1 MPRLREHVSIV
12 AKQWV
17 IVCEQSLTF
26 MLFLKRFMQ
35 PVPEVYRASY
45 QGYGGG
51 MFNETKSD
59 LGDSSRNE
67 VNKFVGPIRRP
78 DRSFKPRE
86 FERKIYL
93 YIFIFL

>member
-26 MLFLKRFMQ
+26 MLSLKRFMQ
-35 PVPEVYRASY
+35 PVPDVNRASH

-51 MFNETKSD
+51 MFNATLTKSD
-59 LGDSSRNE
+59 FSNSSQNE
-67 VNKFVGPIRRP
+67 VNKFVGPIL
-78 DRSFKPRE
+78 SFKARE
-86 FERKIYL
+86 FE
-93 YIFIFL
+93 